1 MPLYYIRSFGQALPF
16 TTPFAVAGVRRDS
29 ANRGAAWATTS
40 GALHALLPRHPGNCP
55 CVCQVE
61 RQTMEYLTGHQVH
74 LHRAVNP
81 SWDSLFATLLQIDRQ
96 TEEKIADFTQKAAL
110 RISGCLG

>member
-1 MPLYYIRSFGQALPF
+1 
-16 TTPFAVAGVRRDS
+16 
-29 ANRGAAWATTS
+29 
-40 GALHALLPRHPGNCP
+40 
-55 CVCQVE
+55 
-61 RQTMEYLTGHQVH
+61 MEYLTEHQVH

-81 SWDSLFATLLQIDRQ
+81 SRHLLFATLLQIDRQ